1 MFQSAGGAELDDEYS
16 AFLDDMG
23 ESKKQ
28 KLDGPEKPYVPP
40 MGDLASR
47 TKALGKAAPRLM
59 LTNGSAAPGAS
70 IKAAKY
76 DIMLIDFLYNF
87 VICQESF
94 SHWL

>member
-1 MFQSAGGAELDDEYS
+1 
-16 AFLDDMG
+16 MG

-28 KLDGPEKPYVPP
+28 KLDGGPEKPYVPP

-76 DIMLIDFLYNF
+76 DISTMFLDLLNSF
-87 VICQESF
+87 VIYLPGKLQPRAVT
-94 SHWL
+94 LT